1 MERWEWD
8 AFLGYIAEQS
18 GNIDIDDLDT
28 ETKEAIM
35 EQLAELYDEDEDED
49 DF

>member
-8 AFLGYIAEQS
+8 AFLGYVAEQS
-18 GNIDIDDLDT
+18 GKISVDDLDE

-35 EQLAELYDEDEDED
+35 EQLAEFYDEDEE
-49 DF
+49 F